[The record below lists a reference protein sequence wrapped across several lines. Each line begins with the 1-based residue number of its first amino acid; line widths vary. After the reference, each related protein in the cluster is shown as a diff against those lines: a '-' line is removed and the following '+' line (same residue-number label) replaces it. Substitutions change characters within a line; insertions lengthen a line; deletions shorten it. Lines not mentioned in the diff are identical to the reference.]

1 MQLTFGR
8 GQFPTYCTNP
18 CDKMGRPLSMNER
31 THMCI
36 LYTHIY
42 VLYVY
47 SEQFLLN
54 AYEHFSEDQDLG
66 QLADVGSNLTGGGIL
81 FAIGV
86 HCSTA
91 YWN

>member
-1 MQLTFGR
+1 
-8 GQFPTYCTNP
+8 
-18 CDKMGRPLSMNER
+18 MGRPLNVNELI
-31 THMCI
+31 HMCI
-36 LYTHIY
+36 L
-42 VLYVY
+42 LYVS

-54 AYEHFSEDQDLG
+54 AYEHFSEDQGLG
-66 QLADVGSNLTGGGIL
+66 QLAGGTL